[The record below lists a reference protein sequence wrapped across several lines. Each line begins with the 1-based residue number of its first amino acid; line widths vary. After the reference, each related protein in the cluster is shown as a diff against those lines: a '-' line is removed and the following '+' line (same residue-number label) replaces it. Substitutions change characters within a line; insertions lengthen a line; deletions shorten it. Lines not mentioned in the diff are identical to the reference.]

1 MTHHANKCRLHCK
14 SSYENWDVWSN
25 NVDQNTLYI
34 SLQNTLWWFYHFVLS
49 FSLFKSWSVS
59 TPWRREACAEP
70 RDHRPQQ
77 PPDGGQAHH
86 WEAPRR
92 QCKNSFS
99 CVAAENKMK
108 RVTSSFVS
116 SVVNED
122 PALNIK
128 VQAIVAV
135 GIILSYGSLVSNYNI
150 CGVNVRLSLLLSSAI
165 FGGGREASAQQR

>member
-1 MTHHANKCRLHCK
+1 MTTSPLRKTISDIINSLEKKSRPDKWLIMPTRCRLHCK
-14 SSYENWDVWSN
+14 SSYENWDAGSN

-34 SLQNTLWWFYHFVLS
+34 SLQNTLWWFYHFFLS
-49 FSLFKSWSVS
+49 SSLFKSWSVS
-59 TPWRREACAEP
+59 TPWRREACTEP

-92 QCKNSFS
+92 QCKNSFL
-99 CVAAENKMK
+99 CVAAENRTK

-128 VQAIVAV
+128 VQVIVAV
-135 GIILSYGSLVSNYNI
+135 GIFFILWV
-150 CGVNVRLSLLLSSAI
+150 
-165 FGGGREASAQQR
+165 FGF